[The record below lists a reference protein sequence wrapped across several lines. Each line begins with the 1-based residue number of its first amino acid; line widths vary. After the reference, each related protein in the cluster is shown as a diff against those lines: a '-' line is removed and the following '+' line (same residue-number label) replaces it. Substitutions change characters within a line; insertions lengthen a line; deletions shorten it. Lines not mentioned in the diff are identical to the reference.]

1 MEEIFPN
8 VNKIIVDLKENQ
20 SLINLLPLGD
30 TKMITTPSGEV
41 NK

>member
-30 TKMITTPSGEV
+30 ASILTAPSQEVTK
-41 NK
+41 